1 MRIFITGASSGIGE
15 YVAYEYARQGAVL
28 GLAARRID
36 QLERVAEKCKELGG
50 SPSIYE
56 IDVANQ
62 ITTKSAIDDFIT
74 NNNGID
80 IVIANAGVS
89 GNVDLKNG
97 DSSDIN
103 HMLSTNILGVTNTV
117 LPVLPT
123 MLKQKSGFVV
133 VVSSVA
139 GYRGLPGRSGYSA
152 SKVAI
157 RFMMDS
163 WRMVFSKQGI
173 SFTTICPGF
182 IDTDMTS
189 SHKFHMP
196 FLMDVDT
203 FAKKMVTAISKRK
216 KTYIVPWQWRLIIP
230 IIKITPDG
238 LLNYFASKKV

>member
-15 YVAYEYARQGAVL
+15 YVAYEYARQGAIL
-28 GLAARRID
+28 GLAARRIN

-56 IDVANQ
+56 TDVANQ
-62 ITTKSAIDDFIT
+62 KTTKTAIDDF
-74 NNNGID
+74 NAKNNGID
-80 IVIANAGVS
+80 IVIANAGIS
-89 GNVDLKNG
+89 GEVGLKNG

-103 HMLSTNILGVTNTV
+103 RMLLTNILGVTNTII
-117 LPVLPT
+117 PVLPT
-123 MLKQKSGFVV
+123 MLKQKSGHIV

-157 RFMMDS
+157 RFMINS
-163 WRMVFSKQGI
+163 WRLAFSKQGI
-173 SFTTICPGF
+173 NFTTICPGF

-196 FLMDVDT
+196 FLMDVEV
-203 FAKKMVTAISKRK
+203 FAKKMVKAVSKKK
-216 KTYIVPWQWRLIIP
+216 KTYITPWQWRLIIP
-230 IIKITPDG
+230 IIKIAPDR
-238 LLNYFASKKV
+238 LLNHFASKKV